1 MENTYFVVQCN
12 PKNDTYDYAF
22 FEIKCKN
29 DSKMAIKY
37 KIRLR
42 DLKVEYLKEYISP
55 IFNFLKP
62 KKKITNISEL
72 KNFIQRKSA
81 WVSQETLY
89 GYLKTRMGAKYILMF
104 EDKIFLGSINKA
116 KWNIFAVAL
125 QDLTFY
131 CLSYLKNN
139 SNFDQTLD
147 AKDIHEEILNEE
159 IKNEMPNDIIE
170 SSKKKFN
177 ERLEK
182 IDWQKYYLNLPFNES
197 ALALYEWSPIAE
209 ELKSLDR
216 KIVLNSMILKWDNIK
231 KEFINLI
238 NF

>member
-1 MENTYFVVQCN
+1 
-12 PKNDTYDYAF
+12 
-22 FEIKCKN
+22 
-29 DSKMAIKY
+29 MAIKY

-42 DLKVEYLKEYISP
+42 DLKLEYLKEYIAP

-72 KNFIQRKSA
+72 KDFIQRKSA

-104 EDKIFLGSINKA
+104 EDDIFLGSINKA

-131 CLSYLKNN
+131 CLSYLKNK
-139 SNFDQTLD
+139 SNIDYTLK
-147 AKDIHEEILNEE
+147 ANDIYIEILNEE
-159 IKNEMPNDIIE
+159 KNNQMPSDLIE
-170 SSKKKFN
+170 SSIKKFD
-177 ERLEK
+177 ERIEK
-182 IDWQKYYLNLPFNES
+182 IDWHKYYLNLPFNQS
-197 ALALYEWSPIAE
+197 ALALYEWSPIAD
-209 ELKSLDR
+209 ELKTLDK
-216 KIVLNSMILKWDNIK
+216 KIVLNSMILKWENVK
-231 KEFINLI
+231 KEFPTLI